1 MYRSPQRPPSP
12 PGPSRRRLL
21 AAAVATLAAGCGYS
35 VRPPYDA
42 RLQTVYVPVF
52 KSISFSRDVNL
63 QLTELV
69 QKEIEKRTPYKVV
82 GSPDGADTVLEG
94 TIIQVDKNLGV
105 ENPYN
110 LPRQIYGLITVAVT
124 WTDNRSGRSASMQTA
139 PVRVLE
145 MKPFFP
151 ELGETASLGYNAI
164 LQKIAQDIVG
174 MMEEPW

>member
-1 MYRSPQRPPSP
+1 MSRSY
-12 PGPSRRRLL
+12 GLTRRRLL
-21 AAAVATLAAGCGYS
+21 AAAVATLAAGAVPGCGYS
-35 VRPPYDA
+35 IRPPYDL

-52 KSISFSRDVNL
+52 KSISFHRDVNL

-82 GSPDGADTVLEG
+82 GSPEGADTVLEG

-105 ENPYN
+105 ENPFN
-110 LPRQIYGLITVAVT
+110 LPRQLYGLVTVAVT
-124 WTDNRSGRSASMQTA
+124 WTDNRSGRSNALQTA

-151 ELGETASLGYNAI
+151 ELGETSTLGFNAI
-164 LQKIAQDIVG
+164 LQKLAQDIVG

>member
-1 MYRSPQRPPSP
+1 MSRSH
-12 PGPSRRRLL
+12 GLTRRRLL
-21 AAAVATLAAGCGYS
+21 ASAVATFAAGCGYS
-35 VRPPYDA
+35 IRPPYDT

-52 KSISFSRDVNL
+52 KSVSFHRDVNI

-82 GSPDGADTVLEG
+82 GSPEGADTVLEG

-105 ENPYN
+105 ENPFN
-110 LPRQIYGLITVAVT
+110 LPRQLYGLVTVAVT
-124 WTDNRSGRSASMQTA
+124 WTDNRSGRNTTMQTA

-151 ELGETASLGYNAI
+151 ELGETSSLGFNAI
-164 LQKIAQDIVG
+164 LQKLAQDIVG

>member
-1 MYRSPQRPPSP
+1 MCRPTLRRNRP

-21 AAAVATLAAGCGYS
+21 AAVAAALAAGCGYS
-35 VRPPYDA
+35 IRPPYDA

-82 GSPDGADTVLEG
+82 GTPDGADTVLEG

-105 ENPYN
+105 ENPFN
-110 LPRQIYGLITVAVT
+110 LPRQVYGLITVAVT
-124 WTDNRSGRSASMQTA
+124 WTENRSGRSTTMQTA

-145 MKPFFP
+145 MRPFFP